1 MLVERPSLSL
11 RYAESS
17 VTVSLCPVSHAEE
30 MSNFQFIM
38 GSSTTYSKTTYTFA
52 FTPTFTDYLTTD
64 TIQIEF
70 LNNNY
75 AMLGG
80 IVVKINGAAK
90 LSSIDPI
97 NNIITVLNAFDG
109 STSYSI
115 VISNVL
121 NPP

>member
-17 VTVSLCPVSHAEE
+17 VTVSLCPVSNAEE

-97 NNIITVLNAFDG
+97 NNIITILNAFDG